1 VTKNN
6 LLKLKASVFLEEMFN
21 KYGINS
27 RTIIY
32 VDLSPLFKNTP
43 GFIIKKFELDKK
55 LSKEELDRFK
65 KSCGIKTSAPP
76 PKPIPSPIR
85 VIPEGSDKPKTI
97 YPINKPK
104 VTEKTK

>member
-1 VTKNN
+1 MLPVLQIVTKNN
-6 LLKLKASVFLEEMFN
+6 LLKHKASIFLEDMFN

-32 VDLSPLFKNTP
+32 IDLSPLFKDAP

-55 LSKEELDRFK
+55 LSKEDLDKFK
-65 KSCGIKTSAPP
+65 RLCGIKVSTPLPRPVAKSKA
-76 PKPIPSPIR
+76 
-85 VIPEGSDKPKTI
+85 T

-104 VTEKTK
+104 GVGKTK